1 MAFYLNVKNN
11 KIINAS
17 NEPINTQGIKSYSV
31 EEQVYYNYLSDE
43 DKYIVQNN
51 KIIEDPDYAEK
62 VKKERETGFKEQFFE
77 TSLGWIRREP
87 TLADGTKDN
96 FLNNNLPLFAIAL
109 TTGQPVILPIAYEL
123 PDFTKEL
130 SEEYMKSL
138 QIKNQNI
145 TQQFIWECMQV
156 KMTDFSGQ
164 KAEV

>member
-1 MAFYLNVKNN
+1 MAFYLNVKTN

-17 NEPINTQGIKSYSV
+17 NEPINKQGIKSYSV
-31 EEQVYYNYLSDE
+31 EEQVYYNYLADE
-43 DKYIVQNN
+43 SRYIVQDN
-51 KIIEDPDYAEK
+51 KIVEDPDYMEK
-62 VKKERETGFKEQFFE
+62 MKNEREVGFKLQFFE

-109 TTGQPVILPIAYEL
+109 TAGQEVVLPVAYQL
-123 PDFTKEL
+123 PDFSKEL
-130 SEEYMKSL
+130 TEEYMKSL
-138 QIKNQNI
+138 QTLNQPI
-145 TQQFIWECMQV
+145 TQQFIMECMQV

>member
-1 MAFYLNVKNN
+1 MAFYLNVTNN

-17 NEPINTQGIKSYSV
+17 NEPINKQGIKSYLV

-43 DKYIVQNN
+43 NRYIVQNN
-51 KIIEDPDYAEK
+51 KIVEDPDYMDK
-62 VKKERETGFKEQFFE
+62 IKNKRETGFKEQFFE

-109 TTGQPVILPIAYEL
+109 TTGQTVVLPIAYQL

-130 SEEYMKSL
+130 TEDYMQSL

-145 TQQFIWECMQV
+145 TQQFIIECMQV